1 MGYRHIV
8 KNHITITLTLH
19 RKLKVKK
26 LIYCKTTSFVDLQFS
41 LKQEYET
48 RTLPPIKFRQFSGN
62 PMDWLEYIENF
73 HSRVQFKTTLD
84 DNLSMERLCSVLDRE
99 AKRVTKAIRKS
110 GRFYATALKTLKR
123 NFRNPFLISLT
134 KLKSLFGQPKI
145 KCADRISLRRFH
157 QNLKINN
164 T

>member
-48 RTLPPIKFRQFSGN
+48 RTLPQS
-62 PMDWLEYIENF
+62 NF
-73 HSRVQFKTTLD
+73 V
-84 DNLSMERLCSVLDRE
+84 NLVETPWTGLNILR
-99 AKRVTKAIRKS
+99 IFIQ
-110 GRFYATALKTLKR
+110 GYFLKQLLMT
-123 NFRNPFLISLT
+123 I
-134 KLKSLFGQPKI
+134 
-145 KCADRISLRRFH
+145 
-157 QNLKINN
+157 
-164 T
+164 